1 MSKLSNFFQNLFLY
15 QEKEDYQFNIPK
27 NNNNIPTS
35 HLPQQ
40 KNIYPSLDVN
50 LEYMKTKFNSLIN
63 SDISIREFTLLAQNK
78 EHKAFL
84 FYIDGMVDTKL
95 INDFILKP
103 LMLRNRAN
111 THTPDKKVKVT
122 SAIANNISVRR
133 MKKFNLEDY
142 IFNSLVPQNT
152 IKKVSE
158 FEKII
163 SDINMGN
170 CALFVDT
177 LSVAFSLE
185 VKGFKARSIPE
196 PNNEIIIRGSQEAF
210 VEVIRTNT
218 SLIRGPQE
226 AFVENI
232 RTNTSLIRRIINNEN
247 LIIENASVG
256 KVTNTPVAICYMKE
270 IANDALVAEVKY
282 RIQNLKI
289 DSLTSSGQLEQLIQ
303 DNDKVIF
310 PQILSTE
317 RPDRASRYILAG
329 RVVVIVNG
337 SPYAL
342 VMPATFMDFLSSQE
356 DTNIRYQYAN
366 LLKIIRGIALF
377 LALLL
382 PGLYIAISNY
392 HQELIPTELLFA
404 IVSSRASVPFPVIL
418 EILIMEV
425 SFELIREAGVRVPS
439 PLGPTIGIVGAL
451 ILGQAAVS
459 ASIVSPILIIIISI
473 TGICSFT
480 VPDFFLGFWVRIYRF
495 IYIIAGYLGGFLG
508 IAFVLFIQFLL
519 LLGNQSFGIPYLSL
533 HLPFGKSARRK
544 SYFLSPMWKREKRET
559 ELNTKRPNAQEHI
572 SMTWKDTRKE

>member
-78 EHKAFL
+78 EYKAFL

-103 LMLRNRAN
+103 LMLRNKAN

-177 LSVAFSLE
+177 LSIAFSLE

-218 SLIRGPQE
+218 SLIRR
-226 AFVENI
+226 FV
-232 RTNTSLIRRIINNEN
+232 NNEN

-366 LLKIIRGIALF
+366 LLKIVRGIALF

-495 IYIIAGYLGGFLG
+495 IYIIAGYLGGLLG
-508 IAFVLFIQFLL
+508 IAFVLFVQFLL

-533 HLPFGKSARRK
+533 HLPFGKSARSK

-559 ELNTKRPNAQEHI
+559 ELNTKRPNAQAHI
-572 SMTWKDTRKE
+572 SMTWKDTRK

>member
-1 MSKLSNFFQNLFLY
+1 MSKLSIFFQNLFLY

-50 LEYMKTKFNSLIN
+50 LEYMKTMFNSLIN

-78 EHKAFL
+78 EYKAFL

-218 SLIRGPQE
+218 SLIRR
-226 AFVENI
+226 FV
-232 RTNTSLIRRIINNEN
+232 NNEN

>member
-78 EHKAFL
+78 EYKAFL

-177 LSVAFSLE
+177 LSIAFSLE

-218 SLIRGPQE
+218 SLIRR
-226 AFVENI
+226 FV
-232 RTNTSLIRRIINNEN
+232 NNEN